1 MTKNKLSAKE
11 SLEIMISWL
20 EDNINC
26 KSEII
31 FDNDYD
37 NTDSEKIL
45 PGLIQALEIVKKS
58 N

>member
-11 SLEIMISWL
+11 SLEIIISWL

-26 KSEII
+26 ESEII

-45 PGLIQALEIVKKS
+45 PGLVQALEIVKNS

>member
-1 MTKNKLSAKE
+1 MIKNKLSAKE

-26 KSEII
+26 ESEII

-45 PGLIQALEIVKKS
+45 PGLIQALEIINKS

>member
-1 MTKNKLSAKE
+1 MIKNKLSAKE
-11 SLEIMISWL
+11 SLEIIISWL

-26 KSEII
+26 ESETI

-45 PGLIQALEIVKKS
+45 LGLVQALEIVKKS

>member
-11 SLEIMISWL
+11 SLEIIISWL

-26 KSEII
+26 ESEII